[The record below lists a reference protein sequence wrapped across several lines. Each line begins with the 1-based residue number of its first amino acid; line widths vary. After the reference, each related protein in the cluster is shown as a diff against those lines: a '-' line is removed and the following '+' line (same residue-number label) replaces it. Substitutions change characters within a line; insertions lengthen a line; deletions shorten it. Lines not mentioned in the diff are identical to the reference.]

1 MADKP
6 SESAVLGATE
16 LGAADGFELVGGTA
30 VIVCGEVLG
39 TRRGGGGG
47 AFVVE
52 LLVGG
57 GTAGAGVVV
66 VVFVTLGVKSVLP
79 AINIYHKSII
89 DLAAYRIGTTTAN
102 GPPPSPS
109 KLPTLNPIHLVK
121 CGIQINASY

>member
-52 LLVGG
+52 LLGG

-89 DLAAYRIGTTTAN
+89 DLAAYRT
-102 GPPPSPS
+102 
-109 KLPTLNPIHLVK
+109 
-121 CGIQINASY
+121 

>member
-1 MADKP
+1 M
-6 SESAVLGATE
+6 
-16 LGAADGFELVGGTA
+16 GAADGLELVGGTA
-30 VIVCGEVLG
+30 VIVCGVVLG

-47 AFVVE
+47 DGAFVVE
-52 LLVGG
+52 LLGG

-66 VVFVTLGVKSVLP
+66 VVFVTLGVKSVVP

-109 KLPTLNPIHLVK
+109 KLPTLNPIHLV
-121 CGIQINASY
+121 